1 MSEGTGLRRPS
12 LHRPVLLA
20 DSHHTA
26 SFDCGRQGLNDFLI
40 RRALENQKS
49 GKSRTYVALRDGAV
63 VAFYSLAPAS
73 VSCADVTDR
82 IAKGQG
88 SQDIPVI
95 LLARF
100 AVTIQEQGRGLGRY
114 MLLDALRRAIEGAD
128 VIGGRAALVHAE
140 DEQARSFYLHHG
152 FEPSPTDDLHLL
164 LLMKDLRRT
173 LGL

>member
-1 MSEGTGLRRPS
+1 V
-12 LHRPVLLA
+12 RPVLLA
-20 DSHHTA
+20 DSHRTA
-26 SFDCGRQGLNDFLI
+26 SFDCGKQGLNDFLI
-40 RRALENQKS
+40 RRALENQKG
-49 GKSRTYVALRDGAV
+49 GKSRTYVATRDGEV

-82 IAKGQG
+82 IARGQG
-88 SQDIPVI
+88 NQDVPVI

-100 AVTIQEQGRGLGRY
+100 AVAIQEQGKGLGRY
-114 MLLDALRRAIEGAD
+114 MLLDALRRSIEGAD
-128 VIGGRAALVHAE
+128 VIGGRAVLVHAE

-164 LLMKDLRRT
+164 LLLKDLRKT